1 MVLGLRRLP
10 TASYFIGAAVGTT
23 NMPKGRWCC
32 NHDNILKAGT
42 TTAILNSMSLPGR
55 EVQPL
60 MLTVAH
66 VATWVF
72 VGFRGGVGLGCL
84 NYSSPL

>member
-10 TASYFIGAAVGTT
+10 TASYFIGAAVGIT
-23 NMPKGRWCC
+23 NMPEGRWCC

-60 MLTVAH
+60 MLTVM
-66 VATWVF
+66 WLL
-72 VGFRGGVGLGCL
+72 GFSWAFGVGLGL
-84 NYSSPL
+84 GA